1 MSRVYVF
8 PASED
13 DLQGSPASR
22 DDAVGVT
29 DVMAE
34 GDHLVRRYGDQLRVW
49 RVGADGPEWLGEV
62 PVSSLPEDA
71 AADVDLDP
79 AEVHTPDDA
88 SSLDR
93 AIDGLETALRT
104 RGG

>member
-1 MSRVYVF
+1 MSRLYVF
-8 PASED
+8 PASEQ
-13 DLQGSPASR
+13 DLQGSERSR
-22 DDAVGVT
+22 EQPVGVT
-29 DVMAE
+29 DVMTE
-34 GDHLVRRYGDQLRVW
+34 GDHLVRRYGDEVRVW
-49 RVGADGPEWLGEV
+49 RVGPEGPEWLGEV

-71 AADVDLDP
+71 TIDLDP
-79 AEVHTPDDA
+79 AEVQTPDDA